1 MKIKKIWG
9 REILD
14 SRGFPTVECN
24 VLLDNDIVVKAA
36 VPSGASVG
44 KCEAV
49 ELRDNDPKRYM
60 GKGVLKAVANIDKL
74 SPLFCGEEPDLLKA
88 DKILIEADG
97 TENKSNLG
105 ANTTLAISMAIA
117 RAQAILLNI
126 ELYELIANLYDTQK
140 VLLPDAMFNI
150 LNGGVHADSGICF
163 QEFMIMPVGQK
174 TFAQRLEVAA
184 VIYQNL
190 KKLLKDAGYSV
201 GVGDEGGFAPKL
213 GTDKDSGERKALDF
227 LLRAVEGAG
236 FVPGKD
242 VVFCLDVAASQFYDE
257 KEGLYLLGNKKL
269 NSEELINLYDDLID
283 SYPIFSIEDGLFE
296 QDWIGWQIM
305 TEKLGSKVQL
315 VGDDIFVTN
324 TELIQ
329 KGIDNKVANAVLI
342 KPNQIGTITQTLN
355 AMKLCNYDGYK
366 TVVSHRSGETTDTF
380 ISDLVVGTAGG
391 QFKSGAT
398 ARGERV
404 AKYNRLL
411 EIEVKLK

>member
-355 AMKLCNYDGYK
+355 AMKLCNDNGYK

>member
-1 MKIKKIWG
+1 MKIKKIHG
-9 REILD
+9 KEILD

-24 VLLDNDIVVKAA
+24 ILLDNDMIVKAA

-44 KCEAV
+44 KYEAV
-49 ELRDNDPKRYM
+49 ELRDNDTKRYM

-74 SPLFCGEEPDLLKA
+74 SSLFCGKEPNLLQA
-88 DKILIEADG
+88 DKILIDLDG

-117 RAQAILLNI
+117 RAQAMFLNI
-126 ELYELIANLYDTQK
+126 ELYELIANFYDTEK
-140 VLLPDAMFNI
+140 VLLPNAMFNI

-174 TFAQRLEVAA
+174 NFAERLEVAV

-201 GVGDEGGFAPKL
+201 GVGDEGGFAPRL
-213 GTDKDSGERKALDF
+213 GTEKDSGEKKALDF
-227 LLRAVEGAG
+227 LLRAVESAG

-242 VVFCLDVAASQFYDE
+242 VVFCLDIAASQFYDE
-257 KEGLYLLGNKKL
+257 EKGLYLLGNKKL
-269 NSEELINLYDDLID
+269 NSEELINLYEDLIN

-296 QDWIGWQIM
+296 QDWVGWQIM
-305 TEKLGSKVQL
+305 TERLGSKVQL

-329 KGIDNKVANAVLI
+329 RGIKNNVANAVLI

-355 AMKLCNYDGYK
+355 AMKLCKDNGYK

-411 EIEVKLK
+411 EIEAKL

>member
-140 VLLPDAMFNI
+140 VLLPDVMFNI

-355 AMKLCNYDGYK
+355 AMKLCNDNGYK